1 MKYTHLNAFKK
12 HVQDSI
18 PDHFSDI
25 YLILAKEEYT
35 RREAIDC
42 LIHSSLPDVKS
53 LEMSLRVFDAAEQ
66 SANSVLQEL
75 ETLNFFVKKRIVVV
89 HHIDHFDKAS
99 TLKFE
104 AYFAKP
110 NRSVMLIL
118 SAEAMNR
125 TMTFYKRAEKA
136 GVVFD
141 VPEEKPWE
149 KEKSLTEWVLQEA
162 LTHQKQ
168 MNHSTALSF
177 VKRIG
182 HDQSLLHQELKKI
195 LCYIGDRP
203 AIQIVD
209 IEAICTIT
217 QMDTGWQL
225 GEAVFQKNAGEAL
238 RMARGILAEGTAFI
252 GLLRQLRSQFQTQV
266 AISSILLNG
275 GTAADVTVEFPYMK
289 GAILDKN
296 IRQSQ
301 GYGMEHL
308 KRGLLMIDQTE
319 LAAKSTGAN
328 IEFLAD
334 MLLIKL
340 TKF

>member
-18 PDHFSDI
+18 PDLLSDI
-25 YLILAKEEYT
+25 YLILAKEEYI
-35 RREAIDC
+35 RRQAIDC
-42 LIHSSLPDVKS
+42 LIRSSLPEVKS
-53 LEMSLRVFDAAEQ
+53 LEMSVQVFDAAEYT
-66 SANSVLQEL
+66 ANSILQEL

-89 HHIDHFDKAS
+89 HHVDHFDKAS

-118 SAEAMNR
+118 AAETLKS

-162 LTHQKQ
+162 FASQKQ
-168 MNHSTALSF
+168 MSPSTALSF

-182 HDQSLLHQELKKI
+182 HDQSLLYQELKK
-195 LCYIGDRP
+195 LFCYIGDRP
-203 AIQIVD
+203 AIQTLD
-209 IEAICTIT
+209 IEAICTTT

-225 GEAVFQKNAGEAL
+225 GEAVFQKNTGEAL
-238 RMARGILAEGTAFI
+238 RMARGILAEGAAFI
-252 GLLRQLRSQFQTQV
+252 ALLRQLRSQFQTQV
-266 AISSILLNG
+266 LISSILKNG
-275 GTAADVTVEFPYMK
+275 GTAADVALEFPYMK

-301 GYGMEHL
+301 GYGMDPL
-308 KRGLLMIDQTE
+308 RQGLLMIDQTE

-334 MLLIKL
+334 MLMVKL